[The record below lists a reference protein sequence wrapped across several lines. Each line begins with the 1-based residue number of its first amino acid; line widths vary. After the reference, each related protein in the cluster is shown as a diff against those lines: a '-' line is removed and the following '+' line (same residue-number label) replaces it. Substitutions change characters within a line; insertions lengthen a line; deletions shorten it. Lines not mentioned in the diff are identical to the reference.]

1 MPSSTWTFS
10 SAGLLPEVSRCTSTL
25 LSSSL
30 CLIVLQSL
38 FLSNI
43 EPKFSFSDDWG
54 FIIQSFGKKE
64 SFMSWLFIV
73 RELLILDSICFIL
86 SSKLSLACLKKSSLV
101 FSSLARVPL
110 KKGSSRKGCRR
121 VIGTWRSLALLL
133 PLSLLSSLLSTTI
146 SLPLLEPLVLVLL
159 SLLSFALSIAV
170 VMVSLALLVSLD
182 LPALER
188 LLRLLCISPGPS
200 KLSTLPWFEIPS
212 LVSFADASSVDVF
225 LSLLLLTWSTWIGV
239 FPLSTSSI
247 LCSLGIVITIT
258 PSWLRLEM
266 MPSFLTFCGIPNL
279 RLNCRLTITSP
290 VWLLSSCSPS
300 TQSSPSLISTFSSS
314 GL

>member
-10 SAGLLPEVSRCTSTL
+10 SAGLKPEVSRCTSTL

-101 FSSLARVPL
+101 FSSFNSSGGCLPCPAGVSGPASLGEASSPPL
-110 KKGSSRKGCRR
+110 HLT
-121 VIGTWRSLALLL
+121 GT
-133 PLSLLSSLLSTTI
+133 
-146 SLPLLEPLVLVLL
+146 VK
-159 SLLSFALSIAV
+159 V
-170 VMVSLALLVSLD
+170 VH
-182 LPALER
+182 PAL
-188 LLRLLCISPGPS
+188 
-200 KLSTLPWFEIPS
+200 
-212 LVSFADASSVDVF
+212 V
-225 LSLLLLTWSTWIGV
+225 
-239 FPLSTSSI
+239 
-247 LCSLGIVITIT
+247 
-258 PSWLRLEM
+258 
-266 MPSFLTFCGIPNL
+266 
-279 RLNCRLTITSP
+279 
-290 VWLLSSCSPS
+290 
-300 TQSSPSLISTFSSS
+300 
-314 GL
+314 

>member
-1 MPSSTWTFS
+1 MPW
-10 SAGLLPEVSRCTSTL
+10 LLRL
-25 LSSSL
+25 
-30 CLIVLQSL
+30 
-38 FLSNI
+38 
-43 EPKFSFSDDWG
+43 
-54 FIIQSFGKKE
+54 
-64 SFMSWLFIV
+64 
-73 RELLILDSICFIL
+73 REFLILDSICCIL

-133 PLSLLSSLLSTTI
+133 PLSLLSTTI
-146 SLPLLEPLVLVLL
+146 SLPLLEPLLVLILL
-159 SLLSFALSIAV
+159 SLLSFPVSTV
-170 VMVSLALLVSLD
+170 VVVSLALLVSLD

-212 LVSFADASSVDVF
+212 VFSFADASSVVVF
-225 LSLLLLTWSTWIGV
+225 LSLPLLTWSIWIGV
-239 FPLSTSSI
+239 SPRSTSSI
-247 LCSLGIVITIT
+247 LCSLGIVMTIT
-258 PSWLRLEM
+258 PSWLRLET

-279 RLNCRLTITSP
+279 RLKCRLTITSP
-290 VWLLSSCSPS
+290 VWLLSSCFPS
-300 TQSSPSLISTFSSS
+300 THSSPSLISTFSSS

>member
-10 SAGLLPEVSRCTSTL
+10 SAGLKPEVSRCTSTL

-43 EPKFSFSDDWG
+43 EPKFSVRDDCG
-54 FIIQSFGKKE
+54 FIIQSFGKNE
-64 SFMSWLFIV
+64 SFMPWV
-73 RELLILDSICFIL
+73 RELLILDSICFMP

-121 VIGTWRSLALLL
+121 VIGTWRSLALLIPL
-133 PLSLLSSLLSTTI
+133 PLSSLRSTTI
-146 SLPLLEPLVLVLL
+146 SLPLLDPLLVLVLR
-159 SLLSFALSIAV
+159 SLSFPVSTAV
-170 VMVSLALLVSLD
+170 VVVSLALLVSLD

-212 LVSFADASSVDVF
+212 IFCFEEVSS
-225 LSLLLLTWSTWIGV
+225 
-239 FPLSTSSI
+239 
-247 LCSLGIVITIT
+247 
-258 PSWLRLEM
+258 
-266 MPSFLTFCGIPNL
+266 
-279 RLNCRLTITSP
+279 
-290 VWLLSSCSPS
+290 
-300 TQSSPSLISTFSSS
+300 
-314 GL
+314 

>member
-1 MPSSTWTFS
+1 MSW
-10 SAGLLPEVSRCTSTL
+10 
-25 LSSSL
+25 
-30 CLIVLQSL
+30 VL
-38 FLSNI
+38 
-43 EPKFSFSDDWG
+43 SDDGG

-64 SFMSWLFIV
+64 SFMSWVLRVRQLF
-73 RELLILDSICFIL
+73 ILDSICFIL

-101 FSSLARVPL
+101 FSSLASVPL

-121 VIGTWRSLALLL
+121 VIGTWRSL
-133 PLSLLSSLLSTTI
+133 
-146 SLPLLEPLVLVLL
+146 PLLEPLLVLIFL
-159 SLLSFALSIAV
+159 SLFLSFPVSTV
-170 VMVSLALLVSLD
+170 VVVSLALLVSLD

-200 KLSTLPWFEIPS
+200 KLSTLPWFEISS
-212 LVSFADASSVDVF
+212 LFTFADASSVVVF

-258 PSWLRLEM
+258 PSWLRLETI
-266 MPSFLTFCGIPNL
+266 PSFLTFCGIPNL
-279 RLNCRLTITSP
+279 RLNWRLTITSP
-290 VWLLSSCSPS
+290 VWLLSSCFPS